1 MSLPLLFAGGA
12 CNCPS
17 LSKRAKRGRCP
28 CDFLTSNILGTSDTS
43 ILSVLNGVHSIG
55 EGFLSYLTCKDAN
68 NLRLVC
74 REMNQAVT
82 DFNWNENNSIVIKN
96 QNNFDL
102 WVKCFPNALF
112 IELDYGDF
120 KSDTEF
126 FEYDLSKFNIPKN
139 MNFIIK
145 IHIYCRDQLNHLITQ
160 YKHLIKYLYLI
171 LHAEDSN
178 MYEEFNDNDFIQLSG
193 IKNLDIRFFV
203 NITNDTLK
211 YIQGVENLDITW
223 CCGVN
228 NNIVYHAITDEGFKY
243 LRGIKKL
250 KMGDNPEL
258 TNNIFQYLSGI
269 KILDMSQV
277 ENSSIDHHDDQDP
290 GVSKITD
297 EKFSYI
303 ESVEILNITNLNKI
317 TGEGFKYLKN
327 LKKLTMNGC
336 KRSAYENALKYCPNA
351 VIVFDEEY

>member
-1 MSLPLLFAGGA
+1 MALPLLFAGGI

-17 LSKRAKRGRCP
+17 LFEGAKRAKLESCP
-28 CDFLTSNILGTSDTS
+28 CDFLTSDILGGSNTS

-55 EGFLSYLTCKDAN
+55 KGFLSYFTCEEAN

-96 QNNFDL
+96 QDNFDS
-102 WVKCFPNALF
+102 WVKCFPNALYV
-112 IELDYGDF
+112 ELDYGNLR
-120 KSDTEF
+120 SDDEF
-126 FEYDLSKFNIPKN
+126 FDYDLSKFNIPKN

-145 IHIYCRDQLNHLITQ
+145 IHIYCKEQLNYLITK
-160 YKHLIKYLYLI
+160 YKYLIKYLYLV

-178 MYEEFNDNDFIQLSG
+178 EYEDFTDNDFRQLAG
-193 IKNLDIRFFV
+193 IKNLDINNFL
-203 NITNDTLK
+203 NITNNTLK

-223 CCGVN
+223 CYSQDTG
-228 NNIVYHAITDEGFKY
+228 IGITDDGFKY
-243 LRGIKKL
+243 LRGIQKL
-250 KMGDNPEL
+250 KMGDNPQL

-269 KILDMSQV
+269 KILDMSEV

-290 GVSKITD
+290 GGSNITD
-297 EKFSYI
+297 EKFHYI

-327 LKKLTMNGC
+327 LKKLIMNGC
-336 KRSAYENALKYCPNA
+336 KRSAYENAKKYCPNT